1 MSESTVPGREQIVLA
16 SEDIAGRRRD
26 LLEPGVN
33 YVTLW
38 REHKSLAGLMELDP
52 GAELPEHTHRASIH
66 HVWVVAGSA
75 RVDGRRLTAGSYVH
89 VPAGV
94 PHGLEA
100 LEEGCTLFYLYLRS
114 DSGGGSSS

>member
-1 MSESTVPGREQIVLA
+1 MSEPTITGRQQVILA
-16 SEDIAGRRRD
+16 PEDIAGRRRD
-26 LLEPGVN
+26 VLEPGVH

-52 GAELPEHTHRASIH
+52 GAELPEHTHGASTH

-75 RVDGRRLTAGSYVH
+75 RVEGRRLTAGSYLH

-100 LEEGCTLFYLYLRS
+100 LDDGCTLFYLYLRS
-114 DSGGGSSS
+114 SSQEGRS

>member
-1 MSESTVPGREQIVLA
+1 MSEPRNTGLEQILLA
-16 SEDIAGRRRD
+16 AEDIAERRRD
-26 LLEPGVN
+26 MLEPGVH

-52 GAELPEHTHRASIH
+52 GAELPEHAHRASTH

-75 RVDGRRLTAGSYVH
+75 RVQGRILPAGSYLH

-100 LEEGCTLFYLYLRS
+100 LDEGCTLFYLYLRS
-114 DSGGGSSS
+114 GAQEDH